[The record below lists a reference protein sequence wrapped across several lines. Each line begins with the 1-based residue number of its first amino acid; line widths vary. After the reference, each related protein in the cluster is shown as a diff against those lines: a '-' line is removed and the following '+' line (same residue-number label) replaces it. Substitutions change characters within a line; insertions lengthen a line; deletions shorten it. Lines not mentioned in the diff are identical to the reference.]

1 MFLPAY
7 TLSREIQDV
16 MRQQVQ
22 KLAFELQV
30 RGLMN
35 VQFAVKDNEVYLIEV
50 NPRAART
57 VPFVS
62 KATGVPLA
70 KVAARVMAG
79 QTLAQQGVTKEII
92 PPYYSVKEVV
102 LPFNKF
108 PGVDPLLG
116 PEMRST
122 GEVMG
127 VGRTFAE
134 AFAKAQLG
142 SNSTMKNL
150 AVRCSQFAKA
160 IKSAWLTWRLSC

>member
-1 MFLPAY
+1 MFTASLHLKSGNSGCDAPAGAE
-7 TLSREIQDV
+7 T
-16 MRQQVQ
+16 
-22 KLAFELQV
+22 
-30 RGLMN
+30 GLRTAGARPDER
-35 VQFAVKDNEVYLIEV
+35 AVCGENNEVYLIEV

-79 QTLAQQGVTKEII
+79 KSLAEQGVTKEVI

-122 GEVMG
+122 G
-127 VGRTFAE
+127 
-134 AFAKAQLG
+134 K
-142 SNSTMKNL
+142 
-150 AVRCSQFAKA
+150 
-160 IKSAWLTWRLSC
+160 

>member
-1 MFLPAY
+1 MDVDAICDGEMVLIGGIMEHIEQAGVHSGDSACSLPAY
-7 TLSREIQDV
+7 TLSKEIQDV
-16 MRQQVQ
+16 MREQVQ

-79 QTLAQQGVTKEII
+79 KTLAQQGVTKEII
-92 PPYYSVKEVV
+92 PPYYSVERGGSAVQQI
-102 LPFNKF
+102 
-108 PGVDPLLG
+108 PG
-116 PEMRST
+116 R
-122 GEVMG
+122 
-127 VGRTFAE
+127 
-134 AFAKAQLG
+134 
-142 SNSTMKNL
+142 
-150 AVRCSQFAKA
+150 
-160 IKSAWLTWRLSC
+160 

>member
-1 MFLPAY
+1 
-7 TLSREIQDV
+7 

-62 KATGVPLA
+62 RATGVPLA

-79 QTLAQQGVTKEII
+79 KSLTEQGVTQEII

-102 LPFNKF
+102 LPF
-108 PGVDPLLG
+108 
-116 PEMRST
+116 
-122 GEVMG
+122 
-127 VGRTFAE
+127 
-134 AFAKAQLG
+134 
-142 SNSTMKNL
+142 
-150 AVRCSQFAKA
+150 
-160 IKSAWLTWRLSC
+160 

>member
-1 MFLPAY
+1 M
-7 TLSREIQDV
+7 RE
-16 MRQQVQ
+16 QVQ

-79 QTLAQQGVTKEII
+79 KTLAQQGVTKEII

-134 AFAKAQLG
+134 AFAKSAAGQQLNHEETG
-142 SNSTMKNL
+142 PRAAL
-150 AVRCSQFAKA
+150 RP
-160 IKSAWLTWRLSC
+160 RRR

>member
-1 MFLPAY
+1 QDEM
-7 TLSREIQDV
+7 REQT
-16 MRQQVQ
+16 R
-22 KLAFELQV
+22 KLALELGV
-30 RGLMN
+30 VGLMN
-35 VQFAVKDNEVYLIEV
+35 IQFAVKGQDIYLIEV

-70 KVAARVMAG
+70 KVAARVMTG
-79 QTLAQQGVTKEII
+79 KTLAELGVTKEII
-92 PPYYSVKEVV
+92 PPYFSVKEVV

-134 AFAKAQLG
+134 AF
-142 SNSTMKNL
+142 
-150 AVRCSQFAKA
+150 
-160 IKSAWLTWRLSC
+160 

>member
-1 MFLPAY
+1 
-7 TLSREIQDV
+7 

-79 QTLAQQGVTKEII
+79 KSLTEQGVTQEII

-142 SNSTMKNL
+142 SNSTMKKQGRAL
-150 AVRCSQFAKA
+150 LSVREGDKE
-160 IKSAWLTWRLSC
+160 RVVDGR